1 MQAKVKASFLFIFRL
16 MSIWIFITKGNSMEL
31 ETKQS
36 FVAQLTQVFLVL
48 SLNNLLLS
56 GSHAVMT
63 ITTIF
68 TVRDKELIWHMGG
81 KLGTEAMGP
90 TSFREEQES
99 LKSLRSL
106 TKFKLGLEKIVVMLL
121 FKSNSEKR
129 YQL

>member
-16 MSIWIFITKGNSMEL
+16 MSIWIFITKGNSMEQ

-56 GSHAVMT
+56 GFHAVMT
-63 ITTIF
+63 ITTTF

-81 KLGTEAMGP
+81 KLGTEAMGL

-99 LKSLRSL
+99 FKSLRSL
-106 TKFKLGLEKIVVMLL
+106 TKLKLGLEKIVVMLL

>member
-16 MSIWIFITKGNSMEL
+16 MSIWIFITKGNSMEQ

-63 ITTIF
+63 ITTTF

-81 KLGTEAMGP
+81 KLGTEAMGL

-99 LKSLRSL
+99 LK
-106 TKFKLGLEKIVVMLL
+106 
-121 FKSNSEKR
+121 
-129 YQL
+129 

>member
-1 MQAKVKASFLFIFRL
+1 MDLYNQGEFYGTRDEAVFCSSVNTGIFSAL
-16 MSIWIFITKGNSMEL
+16 MK
-31 ETKQS
+31 
-36 FVAQLTQVFLVL
+36 
-48 SLNNLLLS
+48 NLLLS

-63 ITTIF
+63 ITTTF

-81 KLGTEAMGP
+81 KLGTEAMSL

-106 TKFKLGLEKIVVMLL
+106 TKLKLGLEKIVLMLL